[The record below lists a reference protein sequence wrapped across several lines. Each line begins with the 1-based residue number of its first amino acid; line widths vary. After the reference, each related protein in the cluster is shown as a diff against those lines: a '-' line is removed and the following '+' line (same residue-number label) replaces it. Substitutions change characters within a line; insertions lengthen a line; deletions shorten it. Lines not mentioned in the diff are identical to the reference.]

1 MVLRTKALIVSC
13 KCVVKKGIKSG
24 RSTEARVIVQMHKKN
39 DATHWQ
45 YHELRPRVV
54 THSAISKP
62 CVVAP
67 RPTPL
72 VSQGDVTSQDFMMV
86 ALTTPYFVLRRTM
99 NAYPDNGNQL
109 VHEVLTLAR
118 AARTLSP
125 DTWHDGVPREPGM
138 LQWLNSPR
146 HKGTDCWLS

>member
-1 MVLRTKALIVSC
+1 
-13 KCVVKKGIKSG
+13 
-24 RSTEARVIVQMHKKN
+24 
-39 DATHWQ
+39 
-45 YHELRPRVV
+45 
-54 THSAISKP
+54 
-62 CVVAP
+62 
-67 RPTPL
+67 
-72 VSQGDVTSQDFMMV
+72 
-86 ALTTPYFVLRRTM
+86 M
-99 NAYPDNGNQL
+99 NAYPDNGSQL